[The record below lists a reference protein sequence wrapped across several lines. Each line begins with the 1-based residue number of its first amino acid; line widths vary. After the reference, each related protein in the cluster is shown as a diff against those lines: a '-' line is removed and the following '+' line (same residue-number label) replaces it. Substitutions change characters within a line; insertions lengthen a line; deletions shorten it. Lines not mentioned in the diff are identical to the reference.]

1 MPCRHNV
8 VMVVVP
14 ACLLRA
20 LASVRV
26 WRQRYRLAHVRP
38 ASDHHRHQEGRLPSV
53 LRSIAVAVELLGTL
67 LERIPGAGRVRV
79 RWRGLAEHS
88 TQIAEMGLRR
98 RALGRP

>member
-1 MPCRHNV
+1 MAVSCSGSRQHEV

-53 LRSIAVAVELLGTL
+53 LRSIAVAVADGVAIEKGSG
-67 LERIPGAGRVRV
+67 P
-79 RWRGLAEHS
+79 HS
-88 TQIAEMGLRR
+88 V
-98 RALGRP
+98 